1 METSNVHT
9 SKPPVQPNLEQK
21 AIPPVSPNTQQQR
34 QPWRAVWPQP
44 LPEGRPMQYYGFKKG
59 ERMNVPGNAGDFF
72 AHGNWTV
79 EFETT

>member
-1 METSNVHT
+1 
-9 SKPPVQPNLEQK
+9 
-21 AIPPVSPNTQQQR
+21 
-34 QPWRAVWPQP
+34 
-44 LPEGRPMQYYGFKKG
+44 MQYYGFKKG